1 MLKEIDQKSNVKLY
15 LCIMCIAILVVI
27 LLSCLFKKNNK
38 EKKILFSSSICLLI
52 SINILEIIINYYK
65 GYVRNYPFL
74 YDIVCVKD
82 ILGNLFIFSLGTY
95 ICYETSLLSK
105 NKLIIA
111 SIILMLTL
119 VVTIVGYEEEVI
131 VFKKNIYNYNTF
143 FFIRYIFFYIYVIYQ
158 TIESIISKK
167 EINNLIPIFVSVIII
182 MLALIQE
189 TSKKTPM
196 INSFESMLTIIILI
210 IFNFIYNKKEL
221 IK

>member
-1 MLKEIDQKSNVKLY
+1 MLKEIDQKSIVKLY

-74 YDIVCVKD
+74 YDIDCVKD

-105 NKLIIA
+105 NKLIKKVKKK
-111 SIILMLTL
+111 SSGEKII
-119 VVTIVGYEEEVI
+119 VKIEYGWKTITEA
-131 VFKKNIYNYNTF
+131 
-143 FFIRYIFFYIYVIYQ
+143 
-158 TIESIISKK
+158 K
-167 EINNLIPIFVSVIII
+167 E
-182 MLALIQE
+182 
-189 TSKKTPM
+189 K
-196 INSFESMLTIIILI
+196 
-210 IFNFIYNKKEL
+210 
-221 IK
+221 

>member
-1 MLKEIDQKSNVKLY
+1 MLKEIDQKNIVKLY

-119 VVTIVGYEEEVI
+119 VATIVGYEEEVI
-131 VFKKNIYNYNTF
+131 VFKKT
-143 FFIRYIFFYIYVIYQ
+143 YIITTHF
-158 TIESIISKK
+158 S
-167 EINNLIPIFVSVIII
+167 L
-182 MLALIQE
+182 
-189 TSKKTPM
+189 
-196 INSFESMLTIIILI
+196 
-210 IFNFIYNKKEL
+210 
-221 IK
+221 

>member
-1 MLKEIDQKSNVKLY
+1 MLKEIDQKNIVKLY

-119 VVTIVGYEEEVI
+119 VATIVGYEEEVI

>member
-1 MLKEIDQKSNVKLY
+1 MLKEIDQKSIVKLY

-65 GYVRNYPFL
+65 GYVT
-74 YDIVCVKD
+74 
-82 ILGNLFIFSLGTY
+82 LGTY

-119 VVTIVGYEEEVI
+119 VAIIVGYEEEVI

-143 FFIRYIFFYIYVIYQ
+143 FFIRYILFYIYVIYQ